1 MNDNS
6 FFFYSLVN
14 RNHGCLNDVFPS
26 SFLHCTLVRKKKKY
40 LGKTVLITHSG
51 SIKVYLPSLLV
62 PGSVFKYSEEHFMK
76 KYPTQN
82 ASSIPLRNSDMEI
95 PCLFNLSVY
104 NFKKM

>member
-1 MNDNS
+1 MTFFRAPS
-6 FFFYSLVN
+6 FIVLWSE
-14 RNHGCLNDVFPS
+14 
-26 SFLHCTLVRKKKKY
+26 KKKKY

-104 NFKKM
+104 NLKKM